1 MKKHLLVFI
10 KILGF
15 FAAWILLIALQS
27 IPGVGE
33 PPFVKGSVAFQRFWW
48 ELLPLIS
55 VIIATLVFTI
65 IIEKNGIKISLLDKM
80 AKNSVLGIFT
90 GIEWI
95 GIPILIL
102 SIIGSFH
109 FGAINSISY
118 LPVWIISAFLNVIMQ
133 EYLVRGYIFELL
145 KKEYNLITSIII
157 TTILF
162 TGLHGG
168 AFEAGI
174 VAVLNVI
181 TMSVFMSVLLVY
193 AKSLFLPIVV
203 HAVWNIA
210 GSLLGCVSL
219 ASDYPVLINCTITGD
234 KIISG
239 GIYKLEG
246 SIIVLLVNIVNIIVF
261 IIVMNKK
268 SPTAHNKRYTLRA

>member
-10 KILGF
+10 KILVF
-15 FAAWILLIALQS
+15 FALWILLIALQS
-27 IPGVGE
+27 IPGVGD
-33 PPFVKGSVAFQRFWW
+33 PPFTMGNAAIQRFWW

-55 VIIATLVFTI
+55 VIIATLFFVK
-65 IIEKNGIKISLLDKM
+65 IIEKNGIKISLLNKM
-80 AKNSVLGIFT
+80 AKNSALGIFI

-95 GIPILIL
+95 GIPLLIL

-109 FGAINSISY
+109 FGTINSVPY

-157 TTILF
+157 TTIIF

-174 VAVLNVI
+174 LAVLNVI
-181 TMSVFMSVLLVY
+181 TMSVFMSLLLIY

-219 ASDYPVLINCTITGD
+219 ASDYPVLINCIIIGD

-246 SIIVLLVNIVNIIVF
+246 SIFVLLINIINIVAFMLLLNR
-261 IIVMNKK
+261 
-268 SPTAHNKRYTLRA
+268 HKRIL

>member
-1 MKKHLLVFI
+1 MKRHLFVFI
-10 KILGF
+10 KALGF
-15 FAAWILLIALQS
+15 FTLWILLITLQS
-27 IPGVGE
+27 IPGVSE
-33 PPFVKGSVAFQRFWW
+33 PPFAKGNMAIQRFWW

-55 VIIATLVFTI
+55 VIISTLLFTV
-65 IIEKNGIKISLLDKM
+65 IIEKNSIKINLLNTIT
-80 AKNSVLGIFT
+80 KNSVLGIII

-109 FGAINSISY
+109 FGTINSIPY
-118 LPVWIISAFLNVIMQ
+118 LFVWIISAFLNVIMQ

-145 KKEYNLITSIII
+145 KREYNLITSIII
-157 TTILF
+157 TSIIF

-174 VAVLNVI
+174 LAVLNVV
-181 TMSVFMSVLLVY
+181 TMSIFMSLLLLY
-193 AKSLFLPIVV
+193 AKSLFLPIIV
-203 HAVWNIA
+203 HAVWNIV

-219 ASDYPVLINCTITGD
+219 ASDYPILINCIITGE

-246 SIIVLLVNIVNIIVF
+246 SIFVLLVNIIHIIVLVLL
-261 IIVMNKK
+261 INRNK
-268 SPTAHNKRYTLRA
+268 SNCT